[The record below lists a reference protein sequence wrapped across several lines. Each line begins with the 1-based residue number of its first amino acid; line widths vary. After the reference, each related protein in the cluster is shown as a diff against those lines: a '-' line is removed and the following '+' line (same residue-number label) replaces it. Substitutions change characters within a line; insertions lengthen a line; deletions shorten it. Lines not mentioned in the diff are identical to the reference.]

1 LPVYAAVWPPV
12 ERRNGSND
20 QGKINRWPASDPS
33 SFFEGPG
40 QCKRPRTFL
49 RTIAKIAM
57 AVGTLL
63 FNIAL
68 FPKIIS
74 SPFKLFQV
82 PRINRPRR
90 NQYDFCPREVMS
102 LIDQTTPHQPRSVKD
117 ALCDWIPRKC

>member
-1 LPVYAAVWPPV
+1 MPPSGHRLNAEMGATTKEKSTGGLPQIPLY
-12 ERRNGSND
+12 
-20 QGKINRWPASDPS
+20 
-33 SFFEGPG
+33 FEDPG

>member
-1 LPVYAAVWPPV
+1 MGATTKEKSTGGLPQIPLH
-12 ERRNGSND
+12 
-20 QGKINRWPASDPS
+20 
-33 SFFEGPG
+33 FEDPG

-74 SPFKLFQV
+74 SPTDK
-82 PRINRPRR
+82 PPRR